1 MLIIWHHK
9 YEYHELDLAQAQL
22 PHGLFGHFPRVF
34 PQNQVDRIFL
44 LLYSAAYQLPV
55 LAAAANDTS
64 YTCFQTNTKTQLKNR
79 TNPVIR
85 TNQNKYWVVFVI
97 VVFTPLS
104 AHRLFFRNIN
114 PTSHR
119 LSHLNCIFF
128 LSQVWSGLVQI
139 PKLNMAYPNRSQ
151 IDAAARDAQHQLDQI
166 RAQAEQNLAHQS
178 QSHSHFQYQPP
189 APNTSTST
197 TTAAANITAPNM
209 DVCPGRDTVSGAH
222 WYGWPECLICVSCFH
237 TFARSGSLAHP
248 QTMPMWNTRVDQ
260 DCCCD
265 MYSPRQRGRYISA
278 CQNPGNDTTALLE
291 ASRVRAQVWEETMLG
306 LARLDS
312 QREAAEADVYMARAM
327 ANINAISA
335 QNNAMIDSYSGL
347 DVSFG
352 SSDTRDGW
360 RTDTG
365 NVYHSWNGV
374 VAEREQ
380 LEADEYARIAAEAE
394 GEGEEAKRERER
406 LEARWK
412 EFE

>member
-1 MLIIWHHK
+1 MSCSPLFQLTDSFSGTSI
-9 YEYHELDLAQAQL
+9 QL
-22 PHGLFGHFPRVF
+22 PTDSLIST
-34 PQNQVDRIFL
+34 D
-44 LLYSAAYQLPV
+44 
-55 LAAAANDTS
+55 
-64 YTCFQTNTKTQLKNR
+64 
-79 TNPVIR
+79 
-85 TNQNKYWVVFVI
+85 
-97 VVFTPLS
+97 
-104 AHRLFFRNIN
+104 
-114 PTSHR
+114 
-119 LSHLNCIFF
+119 FF
-128 LSQVWSGLVQI
+128 LGFFLKVKSGLVWSGTYT
-139 PKLNMAYPNRSQ
+139 KLNMAYPNRSQ
-151 IDAAARDAQHQLDQI
+151 IDAQHQIDQI
-166 RAQAEQNLAHQS
+166 RAQAERTLAHQS
-178 QSHSHFQYQPP
+178 QSSHFQYQPP

-278 CQNPGNDTTALLE
+278 CQNGNDTTALLE

-327 ANINAISA
+327 ANINVISA

-352 SSDTRDGW
+352 STDTRDEW

-380 LEADEYARIAAEAE
+380 MEADEYARMAAEAE